1 MIQFLLGAIIGGA
14 IVGILAII
22 MLETDKDD
30 DWYDS

>member
-1 MIQFLLGAIIGGA
+1 MTQFLLGAIVGGA